1 MRAAVLHQ
9 AGGAPEVGEFQ
20 DPEAAPGQV
29 VVEVAAAGLNPVDL
43 LLASGAMGSPQVP
56 AVVGREGV
64 GALPDGRRVYF
75 NSPVAPF
82 GSWAPRSVVDP
93 QRAFLVPDGLSD
105 ELAVTMG
112 IAGLA
117 AWLPLVV
124 HARVGAGERV
134 LVLGATGVVG
144 QIAVQ
149 AAKILGAGR
158 VVGAGRNADALE
170 RVTALGADA
179 TVVIGGGEDA
189 QALKAEAQD
198 GYDVVIDTV
207 YGAPVVAA
215 FDATAPGARV
225 VTIGTGA
232 GDATIPF
239 RALQGRSHTGH
250 GNQFA
255 SPEVQRDAYAKLTEH
270 AASGEIVVE
279 IERFAL
285 DRAEQAWHAQAAGPH
300 HKLVVIP

>member
-1 MRAAVLHQ
+1 M
-9 AGGAPEVGEFQ
+9 
-20 DPEAAPGQV
+20 
-29 VVEVAAAGLNPVDL
+29 
-43 LLASGAMGSPQVP
+43 
-56 AVVGREGV
+56 
-64 GALPDGRRVYF
+64 
-75 NSPVAPF
+75 
-82 GSWAPRSVVDP
+82 
-93 QRAFLVPDGLSD
+93 
-105 ELAVTMG
+105 
-112 IAGLA
+112 
-117 AWLPLVV
+117 
-124 HARVGAGERV
+124 
-134 LVLGATGVVG
+134 
-144 QIAVQ
+144 
-149 AAKILGAGR
+149 
-158 VVGAGRNADALE
+158 
-170 RVTALGADA
+170 TALGADA
-179 TVVIGGGEDA
+179 TVVIGGGDDG

-270 AASGEIVVE
+270 AVSGEIVVE

-285 DRAEQAWHAQAAGPH
+285 GRAEQAGTPRPPGLTTSSSSSRESRPRRRPGRTGGTRGGLDGDDGTSALRRLLRATALAAAGVPSRS
-300 HKLVVIP
+300 